1 MKFAHLSDCHIGAWH
16 EHNLRDISLKSFKK
30 AVEICIEEHVG
41 FILIA
46 GDLFD
51 TAMPSIDILKETTK
65 ILNKLKDH
73 DIPIYLIPGSHDFS
87 ASGKTMLDVLENA
100 GLIHNV
106 MKFDEGK
113 LQFTID
119 RTGTKITGF
128 YGKKGGLEASEYESL
143 EKSHLESEKGL
154 KIFLFHSLIDE
165 LKPKKFELVKGMSI
179 NSLPKNFDYYAGGH
193 PHFIHNQHHNNYG
206 ILAYPGP
213 IFPNNFQEL
222 EDLKQGGF
230 YIAEVNNKINL
241 KHVKLNIIPTISYK
255 INAENK
261 TPKEVETEILNTI
274 KDFDNKIITLR
285 LEGCL
290 KEGRTTDINFKYIAE
305 RLESSFCFLKN
316 TNKLT
321 TKDFA
326 EIQKDCRDSAEIE
339 ESIIKEHI
347 KQSEFNEDFIKNLIN
362 ILDKEKGEGE
372 KNSDFE
378 LRILKDC
385 KSLINI

>member
-1 MKFAHLSDCHIGAWH
+1 M
-16 EHNLRDISLKSFKK
+16 
-30 AVEICIEEHVG
+30 
-41 FILIA
+41 
-46 GDLFD
+46 
-51 TAMPSIDILKETTK
+51 
-65 ILNKLKDH
+65 
-73 DIPIYLIPGSHDFS
+73 
-87 ASGKTMLDVLENA
+87 
-100 GLIHNV
+100 
-106 MKFDEGK
+106 
-113 LQFTID
+113 
-119 RTGTKITGF
+119 
-128 YGKKGGLEASEYESL
+128 
-143 EKSHLESEKGL
+143 
-154 KIFLFHSLIDE
+154 
-165 LKPKKFELVKGMSI
+165 
-179 NSLPKNFDYYAGGH
+179 
-193 PHFIHNQHHNNYG
+193 
-206 ILAYPGP
+206 
-213 IFPNNFQEL
+213 
-222 EDLKQGGF
+222 
-230 YIAEVNNKINL
+230 
-241 KHVKLNIIPTISYK
+241 
-255 INAENK
+255 
-261 TPKEVETEILNTI
+261 NTI

-326 EIQKDCRDSAEIE
+326 EIQTDCRDSAEIE

>member
-1 MKFAHLSDCHIGAWH
+1 MKFAHLSDCHIGGWH
-16 EHNLRDISLKSFKK
+16 EYNLRDANLRSFKK
-30 AVEICIEEHVG
+30 AIEICIEEHVG
-41 FILIA
+41 FVIIA

-51 TAMPSIDILKETTK
+51 NALPSIDILKETAK
-65 ILNKLKDH
+65 ILRNLKDF
-73 DIPIYLIPGSHDFS
+73 DIPVYVIPGSHDFS
-87 ASGKTMLDVLENA
+87 ASGKTMLDVLEHA

-106 MKFDEGK
+106 MRFNENK
-113 LQFTID
+113 LDFTID
-119 RTGTKITGF
+119 RTGIKITGF
-128 YGKKGGLEASEYESL
+128 YGKKGGLEASEYELL
-143 EKSHLESEKGL
+143 EKAHLEAEEGF
-154 KIFLFHSLIDE
+154 KIFIFHSLIDE
-165 LKPKKFELVKGMSI
+165 LKPKHFELVKGMSI
-179 NSLPKNFDYYAGGH
+179 NSLPKNFNYYAGGH
-193 PHFIHNQHHNNYG
+193 PHFIFNLEYENYG
-206 ILAYPGP
+206 LLSYPGP

-222 EDLKQGGF
+222 EDLRYGGF

-326 EIQKDCRDSAEIE
+326 EIQTDCRDSAEIE